1 VLWSTAVPSVPGHS
15 SLHVT
20 CGLQRGKPALFPSG
34 GDFPK
39 NSSGEASANSADN
52 GRVSPLPTMGDCFQI
67 QARVGDS
74 VHFFSFESCLFRCD
88 VSLFTCLSPEH
99 LLCSSSKG
107 NQRSRQEPRKNE
119 SYWLAP
125 RSSFSFFIQARVTGL
140 RVSGSAQAGWD
151 IPHQSF
157 IETMLHRLAYSCLQ
171 ARLIGSLFPLE
182 FSFSQRTTVCVKTK
196 TKTKPKKT

>member
-1 VLWSTAVPSVPGHS
+1 MLWSTAVPSVPGHS

-99 LLCSSSKG
+99 LLCSFSKG

-125 RSSFSFFIQARVTGL
+125 RSSFSLLLYTSQGHWTKSEWLCPSGL
-140 RVSGSAQAGWD
+140 GYPTS
-151 IPHQSF
+151 I
-157 IETMLHRLAYSCLQ
+157 IHRNYAPQTCL
-171 ARLIGSLFPLE
+171 
-182 FSFSQRTTVCVKTK
+182 
-196 TKTKPKKT
+196 